1 MLTYAWLSLMTCA
14 AFKMIPGILL
24 PSSGEKSV
32 LPLVRL
38 PPQERKMGLPAKGLF
53 PESVRARA
61 HDAGPYGVSLTGLRK
76 RNIASLIVSPSKSMV
91 SRSIPKPKPPWGG
104 HPYLKNSR

>member
-14 AFKMIPGILL
+14 AFKIIPGNFP
-24 PSSGEKSV
+24 PSRKKSV
-32 LPLVRL
+32 LPSIRL
-38 PPQERKMGLPAKGLF
+38 PPSGTKDGAAGKRPF
-53 PESVRARA
+53 SESVRARA